1 MTDWS
6 KIVEHHG
13 PIVWRIVRRLL
24 NHDADAADCFQR
36 VFVAAVELER
46 RDAIRDWPAILRRLA
61 TARALE
67 YLRGRYRLANRVTV
81 MADELLADSKGRE
94 PIMIAQDGELAAQLR
109 DALADIDARQAQV
122 FCLACLD
129 DASYLEIAEQL
140 DITVNHVGVL
150 LSRARAALRDRL
162 GHHAPASLANEREV
176 KS

>member
-67 YLRGRYRLANRVTV
+67 YLR
-81 MADELLADSKGRE
+81 ADTGSRT
-94 PIMIAQDGELAAQLR
+94 
-109 DALADIDARQAQV
+109 
-122 FCLACLD
+122 
-129 DASYLEIAEQL
+129 AS
-140 DITVNHVGVL
+140 
-150 LSRARAALRDRL
+150 
-162 GHHAPASLANEREV
+162 P
-176 KS
+176 